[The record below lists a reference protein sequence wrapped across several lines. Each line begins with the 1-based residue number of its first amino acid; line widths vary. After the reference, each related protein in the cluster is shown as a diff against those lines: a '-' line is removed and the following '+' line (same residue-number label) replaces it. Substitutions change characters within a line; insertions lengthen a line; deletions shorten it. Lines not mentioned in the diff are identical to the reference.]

1 MNTLMDILVGMGLI
15 DGPMSGGFLHQ
26 CLMWFLGLVIGGLP
40 VAAFGWWVE
49 RAGRHTIRR

>member
-1 MNTLMDILVGMGLI
+1 MDILVGMGLI

-26 CLMWFLGLVIGGLP
+26 CLMWFLGLLIGGLP